1 MGVSIYLKGY
11 KDKQGRSQLEI
22 KARHRG
28 QHFTQPLFK
37 VSPDD
42 FDATRLRLKPSSSV
56 YTKRNKELSTIKEN
70 MYTSW
75 DLYEAGV
82 YSWEEFTRRLKGG
95 KSDSDVLAFVDDVF
109 KSNYKDVTYFGYR
122 NSVMAFR
129 KALGTSS
136 VTFNDFNYTT
146 IINIVRKWK
155 RTLSAA
161 SINSYI
167 KNLQTIVNEAHRRGL
182 VDAPFVHHKQYRQ
195 KETTR
200 ILQTVTSE
208 QFREAIPKVRTLYQF
223 EALTIWLLT
232 FSLRGMYAKDL
243 VNLHKHKLQNEDRSD
258 LDRYVLH
265 KRSKT
270 GEAMDVKYS
279 IEPIEDMLNTL
290 KRAVRHTHK
299 DIADTDI
306 GLRIF
311 TYDSEDSRRHRNIW
325 SVFQQR
331 TRELLGAPLKSS
343 RKTFES
349 ISLLLDVSQAIR
361 YRLLGH
367 VDTTVKK
374 HYIDWQWDGLRDK
387 VDEAHSRVL
396 TEFNTVE
403 LWTMLKDR
411 YLELTNEED
420 VLIIEPVQ

>member
-11 KDKQGRSQLEI
+11 KDKQGRAQLEI
-22 KARHRG
+22 KARHRC

-37 VSPDD
+37 VSPKD
-42 FDATRLRLKPSSSV
+42 FDTTRLRLKPSSSV
-56 YTKRNKELSTIKEN
+56 YSKRNKELSTIKEN

-75 DLYEAGV
+75 DLYEAGA

-95 KSDSDVLAFVDDVF
+95 KPSSDVLGFVDDVF
-109 KSNYKDVTYFGYR
+109 KNNYKDITYRAYR
-122 NSVMAFR
+122 NSILAYR
-129 KALGTSS
+129 KALGSSS

-146 IINIVRKWK
+146 VSNVVRKWK
-155 RTLSAA
+155 GALSAS

-167 KNLQTIVNEAHRRGL
+167 KHIATVINEAHRRGL
-182 VDAPFVHHKQYRQ
+182 VDAPFVQYKQYRQ

-200 ILQTVTSE
+200 ILQTVTSQ
-208 QFREAIPKVRTLYQF
+208 QFKEAIPKVKTLYQF

-232 FSLRGMYAKDL
+232 FSLRGMYSKDL
-243 VNLHKHKLQNEDRSD
+243 VELHKHKLQNEDRSD

-265 KRSKT
+265 RRSKT

-279 IEPIEDMLNTL
+279 IEPIEDMLNYL
-290 KRAVRHTHK
+290 KRAIRHTHK

-311 TYDSEDSRRHRNIW
+311 TYNSEDSRIHRNVW
-325 SVFQQR
+325 SVFQHR
-331 TRELLGAPLKSS
+331 CKDLLGAPLKSS

-349 ISLLLDVSQAIR
+349 VSLLLDVSQAIR

-367 VDTTVKK
+367 VDRTVKK
-374 HYIDWQWDGLRDK
+374 HYIDWQWDSLRDK
-387 VDEAHSRVL
+387 VDEAHIRVL
-396 TEFNTVE
+396 TEFNTVK

-411 YLELTNEED
+411 YLELSEEED
-420 VLIIEPVQ
+420 TILI